1 MKVEFLRDFQAKTT
15 TGNRTI
21 AAGTVLDLAEDKAG
35 KLLAA
40 GIVKVVEP
48 VPFNPASLPYLDQR
62 GRLVIPFDCPP
73 KYRYWAGGQTVQ
85 QTLRELFEERAG
97 IMQFD
102 GGLSREE
109 AEREAARI
117 VNRYVQDYQKEQE
130 GNEP

>member
-21 AAGTVLDLAEDKAG
+21 TAGTVLDLAEDKAS
-35 KLLAA
+35 KLLVA

-48 VPFNPASLPYLDQR
+48 VPFNPAALPYLDQR

-85 QTLRELFEERAG
+85 ETLRGLFEERAA
-97 IMQFD
+97 IMQHD
-102 GGLSREE
+102 GGLSQEE
-109 AEREAARI
+109 AEEQAARI
-117 VNRYVQDYQKEQE
+117 VNKYVQDHHKGDTEQ
-130 GNEP
+130 

>member
-21 AAGTVLDLAEDKAG
+21 TAGTVLDLAEDKAG
-35 KLLAA
+35 KLIAA
-40 GIVKVVEP
+40 GIVKVVEE
-48 VPFNPASLPYLDQR
+48 VSFNPASLPSLDQR

-85 QTLRELFEERAG
+85 ETLRELFEERAG

-109 AEREAARI
+109 AEKQAARI
-117 VNRYVQDYQKEQE
+117 VSSYVKDYYK
-130 GNEP
+130 GAIDK

>member
-21 AAGTVLDLAEDKAG
+21 TAGAVLDLAEDKAN
-35 KLLAA
+35 KLLVA
-40 GIVKVVEP
+40 GIVKVVES
-48 VPFNPASLPYLDQR
+48 VPFNPAALPYLDQR

-85 QTLRELFEERAG
+85 ETLRELFEERAG

-102 GGLSREE
+102 GGLSQDE
-109 AEREAARI
+109 AEQEAARI
-117 VNRYVQDYQKEQE
+117 VNKYVQDHHKGEWNQ
-130 GNEP
+130 

>member
-21 AAGTVLDLAEDKAG
+21 TAGVVLDLAEDKAS

-40 GIVKVVEP
+40 GIVKAVEA
-48 VPFNPASLPYLDQR
+48 VPFNPAALPYLDQR

-85 QTLRELFEERAG
+85 ETLRGLFEERAA
-97 IMQFD
+97 IMQHD
-102 GGLSREE
+102 GRLSREE
-109 AEREAARI
+109 AEDQAAGI
-117 VNRYVQDYQKEQE
+117 VSSYVKDYYQ
-130 GNEP
+130 

>member
-21 AAGTVLDLAEDKAG
+21 AAGTVLDLAEDKAS
-35 KLLAA
+35 KLLVA

-48 VPFNPASLPYLDQR
+48 VPFNPAALPYLDQR

-85 QTLRELFEERAG
+85 ETLRELFEERAG

-102 GGLSREE
+102 GGLSQEE
-109 AEREAARI
+109 AEEQAARI
-117 VNRYVQDYQKEQE
+117 VNKYVRNHHKGESEQ
-130 GNEP
+130 